1 MSWLRMFEAYRDLEA
16 TKIAA
21 EARAEFLQDQN
32 SQLLAQ
38 IEKLDD
44 RAQEAQIRLV
54 ADREK
59 VADMF
64 AVQVLGEGV
73 YDAGRQ
79 HPSLK
84 RAAAGSG
91 APVAPAPGPTRVP
104 AHVIA
109 RDLAKRAWMAD
120 TEKMQQE
127 ARDLQRQMEEKLGI
141 TSDSQPDSPGK
152 EATQFDAQASA
163 G

>member
-16 TKIAA
+16 AKIAA

-32 SQLLAQ
+32 SYLIEQ

-44 RAQEAQIRLV
+44 RAQGAQSQLV

-64 AVQVLGEGV
+64 AVQVMGEGV
-73 YDAGRQ
+73 YDASRQ

-84 RAAAGSG
+84 RPPAGVGAPGGLAAAS
-91 APVAPAPGPTRVP
+91 PGPVRVP
-104 AHVIA
+104 AHVVA
-109 RDLAKRAWMAD
+109 QDLAKKAWMAD
-120 TEKMQQE
+120 TAKMQQE
-127 ARDLQRQMEEKLGI
+127 AREIQRQMEEKLGI
-141 TSDSQPDSPGK
+141 VPDSPGK
-152 EATQFDAQASA
+152 EATQSDAQASA

>member
-16 TKIAA
+16 AKIAA

-32 SQLLAQ
+32 NQLLAQ

-44 RAQEAQIRLV
+44 RTEDARIRLG

-73 YDAGRQ
+73 YDSERQ

-84 RAAAGSG
+84 RAAAGGG
-91 APVAPAPGPTRVP
+91 AAVAPAPGPTRVP

-127 ARDLQRQMEEKLGI
+127 AKDLQRQMEEKLGI
-141 TSDSQPDSPGK
+141 MPDSPGK
-152 EATQFDAQASA
+152 EATQSDAQASA